1 MLKEIARKVL
11 ADELFDE
18 RTKLYNTEEQ
28 LRRAEEIIR
37 NLADAIDNLKHGR
50 GYMFKPENL
59 TEADQRLIA
68 KNLDN
73 EVIVILKKLFKAKA
87 DENADLLIHFPEET
101 IGKRMG
107 WSIGVRMYDDLVMQ
121 LDRCDKIL
129 RSKEAMEEAK
139 KKYKR

>member
-1 MLKEIARKVL
+1 MLKEFAKRIL
-11 ADELFDE
+11 AEELYDE
-18 RTKLYNTEEQ
+18 RTKLSNCEEK
-28 LRRAEEIIR
+28 LKRAEEIIQG
-37 NLADAIDNLKHGR
+37 LADGIDKLKHGR
-50 GYMFKPENL
+50 GYIFKPENL

>member
-1 MLKEIARKVL
+1 MLKEIARKIL
-11 ADELFDE
+11 ADELYE
-18 RTKLYNTEEQ
+18 TEIKRGNTEEQ
-28 LRRAEEIIR
+28 LKRAEEIIHD
-37 NLADAIDNLKHGR
+37 LADAIDKLKHGR
-50 GYMFKPENL
+50 GYIFKPENL

-107 WSIGVRMYDDLVMQ
+107 WSISVRMYDDLVMQ

-129 RSKEAMEEAK
+129 RSKDAMEEAK